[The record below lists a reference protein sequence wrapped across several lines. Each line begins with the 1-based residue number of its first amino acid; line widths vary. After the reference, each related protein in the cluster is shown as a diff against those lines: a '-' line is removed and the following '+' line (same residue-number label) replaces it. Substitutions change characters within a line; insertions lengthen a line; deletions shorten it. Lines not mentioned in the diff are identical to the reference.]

1 MAIDALVKPLRAL
14 PLFRGLAPLQLTEIV
29 RRAER
34 VIYAPG
40 GVIATENQIAD
51 AAIII
56 ISGRCVRL
64 EDEGDASRGEPLP
77 EGTMVSELAM
87 LVEVVHASTVIA
99 QDRVKALRLTRNSMR
114 ELMEEEPELA
124 EHFSSHICGRLHRLA
139 EDLNAVDTALA
150 RAAAI
155 PLAQRSLGSTQGHA
169 VH

>member
-1 MAIDALVKPLRAL
+1 MAIDALVKPLLSL
-14 PLFRGLAPLQLTEIV
+14 PLFRGLPPLQLTEIV

-124 EHFSSHICGRLHRLA
+124 EHFSSHICGRLHRL
-139 EDLNAVDTALA
+139 
-150 RAAAI
+150 
-155 PLAQRSLGSTQGHA
+155 
-169 VH
+169 